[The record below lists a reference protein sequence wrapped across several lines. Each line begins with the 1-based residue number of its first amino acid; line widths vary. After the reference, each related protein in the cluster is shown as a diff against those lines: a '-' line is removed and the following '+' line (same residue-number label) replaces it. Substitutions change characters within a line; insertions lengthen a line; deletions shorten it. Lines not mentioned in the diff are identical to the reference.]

1 MEHSGLEEFWKI
13 NNRIYNETNQ
23 LYHRLA
29 RACGLSDC
37 AFWLLYTLREEEGP
51 LTQTQLSEILCLP
64 RQTVNSALKRL
75 VKEGCLRLEAV
86 DGNLKNKQVML
97 TDRGEELLRS
107 SVDLVFRLEENASAR
122 LTEKERTA
130 LLSLGKKLM
139 NAFRA
144 ETDHFLARFDRA
156 EQKEEV

>member
-1 MEHSGLEEFWKI
+1 MEHRTLEEFWKI

-86 DGNLKNKQVML
+86 DGNLKNKQVLL

>member
-75 VKEGCLRLEAV
+75 VKEGCLRLEAA

-107 SVDLVFRLEENASAR
+107 SVDLVFRLEENASAGV
-122 LTEKERTA
+122 TEKERTA

>member
-64 RQTVNSALKRL
+64 RQTVNSALKSL

-86 DGNLKNKQVML
+86 DGNLKNKQVLL

>member
-1 MEHSGLEEFWKI
+1 MEHDGLEEFWKI

-29 RACGLSDC
+29 RSCGLSDC

>member
-51 LTQTQLSEILCLP
+51 LTQTQLSELLSLP
-64 RQTVNSALKRL
+64 KQTVNSSLKKL
-75 VKEGCLRLEAV
+75 VEAGVLRLEAV
-86 DGNLKNKQVML
+86 DGNLKNKRV
-97 TDRGEELLRS
+97 G
-107 SVDLVFRLEENASAR
+107 
-122 LTEKERTA
+122 LTEQGEALLGRTVDRVFALEDAAVSHLTAEERTA
-130 LLSLGKKLM
+130 MLAAEEKLLK
-139 NAFRA
+139 AFQT
-144 ETDHFLARFDRA
+144 EGEDFLREGARP
-156 EQKEEV
+156 E

>member
-29 RACGLSDC
+29 RSCGLSDC

-86 DGNLKNKQVML
+86 DGNLKNKQVLL

-144 ETDHFLARFDRA
+144 ETDHFLARFERT
-156 EQKEEV
+156 EQMEEI

>member
-1 MEHSGLEEFWKI
+1 MNASELAAFWKDF
-13 NNRIYNETNQ
+13 NRLYNENGQ
-23 LYHRLA
+23 LYHRVA
-29 RACGLSDC
+29 RSCGLSDC

>member
-75 VKEGCLRLEAV
+75 VKEGCLQLEAV

>member
-37 AFWLLYTLREEEGP
+37 AFWLLYTLREEEEP

-86 DGNLKNKQVML
+86 EKLQ
-97 TDRGEELLRS
+97 RLRPATLGQAS
-107 SVDLVFRLEENASAR
+107 RISGVSPADISV
-122 LTEKERTA
+122 
-130 LLSLGKKLM
+130 LM
-139 NAFRA
+139 IY
-144 ETDHFLARFDRA
+144 LAR
-156 EQKEEV
+156 